1 MRPLQPQEK
10 AEAKVDGGLV
20 VEQASGAA
28 ARAGVQPGD
37 VVVSVNGQPVKD
49 IEQVRGL
56 VAKADKSVALLI
68 QRDGQQLFVPVR
80 IG

>member
-1 MRPLQPQEK
+1 M
-10 AEAKVDGGLV
+10 
-20 VEQASGAA
+20 
-28 ARAGVQPGD
+28 QPGD
-37 VVVSVNGQPVKD
+37 VVVSVNGQPVTD